1 MNAARDIGYLA
12 ILMIFFWLF
21 QNTGVAQPWPF
32 VERPAGPRY
41 YLGDE
46 DARLGHENFLAGNYG
61 NAEYYFRRSVEVTP
75 QNGAAWLGLASCYDR
90 LGRFDLSD
98 RAYENASRFSG
109 DNVAVLNNRGY
120 SYLLRGRRQEASRY
134 LNKAAQLAPDDPT
147 VRNNLI
153 MLEAGQ
159 SYFWGS
165 APYIWGWPK

>member
-1 MNAARDIGYLA
+1 MNASRHI
-12 ILMIFFWLF
+12 IFPIISLMLWPLR
-21 QNTGVAQPWPF
+21 NDCHSEPWPF

-90 LGRFDLSD
+90 LGRFDLAD
-98 RAYENASRFSG
+98 RAYNNASRFAG
-109 DNVAVLNNRGY
+109 DNVALLNNRGY
-120 SYLLRGRRQEASRY
+120 SYLLRGRRQDASRY
-134 LNKAAQLAPDDPT
+134 FNRAAQLAPDDPT

-153 MLEAGQ
+153 MLESGQ

-165 APYIWGWPK
+165 APYIWGWPR